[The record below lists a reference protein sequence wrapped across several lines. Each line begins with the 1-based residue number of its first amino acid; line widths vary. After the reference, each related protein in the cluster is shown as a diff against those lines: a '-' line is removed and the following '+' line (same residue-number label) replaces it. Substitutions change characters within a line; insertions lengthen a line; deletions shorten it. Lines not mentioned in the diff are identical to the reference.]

1 MKRLFIIAVAILCAM
16 ACGKKQLT
24 VEEQMTQYQNR
35 IMRALDLINDD
46 EIIEAKGVMSWY
58 NKLDD
63 KNKEQVAKACADIES
78 VRKEMLELAKT
89 LSEEDKIKIKEFGR
103 GIMDEDYLRKMRHVY
118 SLMRFTVEPAK
129 VEPAK

>member
-1 MKRLFIIAVAILCAM
+1 M

-78 VRKEMLELAKT
+78 VRKEMLEWAKT